1 MSFKFRVL
9 CALLCAV
16 AAAMISLQ
24 YSQSIRADAQKMR
37 EDLQAR
43 YGGETV
49 ELVVS
54 TKALRVGDVIEPS
67 DVVKRDWVS
76 MLAPAD
82 AYTRMEDVVGKTVKV
97 PLSEN
102 APITQTTFATM
113 DEQYSIPEGYVA
125 LSIPLTEKLGL
136 GQHIAPHTAVVAYE
150 ATQKASDLITSDM
163 RVLYVQDEARGQF
176 SSPSCVVAVKPQDVG
191 RILTAQA
198 KNSLKFVVPA
208 QDNTSDNADASNAA
222 AATGKQENAGE
233 NGAAVAADAGAA
245 AAGEDGAESGAS
257 AGSTAAAQDGARE
270 SAPSDASAQAMGEAA
285 RDDTP
290 AAAADDASA
299 RKASS
304 HTQSKP
310 KRSSAHA
317 DSPSK
322 QRSVASATPSQ
333 KKSR

>member
-102 APITQTTFATM
+102 APITQTTFAAM

-208 QDNTSDNADASNAA
+208 QDTTSDNADASAV
-222 AATGKQENAGE
+222 TGTQEKGEE
-233 NGAAVAADAGAA
+233 NGASETAGAGAGAA
-245 AAGEDGAESGAS
+245 GEPGAESGVSTEGDSAVQDPAS
-257 AGSTAAAQDGARE
+257 ENVS
-270 SAPSDASAQAMGEAA
+270 SDASAQAMDEAA
-285 RDDTP
+285 RDDSP
-290 AAAADDASA
+290 AAAADATHA
-299 RKASS
+299 RKAPS
-304 HTQSKP
+304 HKQSKS
-310 KRSSAHA
+310 KRSRAHA
-317 DSPSK
+317 DSTSK

>member
-54 TKALRVGDVIEPS
+54 TKALRVGDVIEPA

-150 ATQKASDLITSDM
+150 ATQKASDLI
-163 RVLYVQDEARGQF
+163 L
-176 SSPSCVVAVKPQDVG
+176 
-191 RILTAQA
+191 
-198 KNSLKFVVPA
+198 SLI
-208 QDNTSDNADASNAA
+208 
-222 AATGKQENAGE
+222 
-233 NGAAVAADAGAA
+233 
-245 AAGEDGAESGAS
+245 
-257 AGSTAAAQDGARE
+257 
-270 SAPSDASAQAMGEAA
+270 
-285 RDDTP
+285 
-290 AAAADDASA
+290 
-299 RKASS
+299 
-304 HTQSKP
+304 HI
-310 KRSSAHA
+310 
-317 DSPSK
+317 
-322 QRSVASATPSQ
+322 
-333 KKSR
+333 

>member
-1 MSFKFRVL
+1 MSFKLRVL

-102 APITQTTFATM
+102 APITQTTFAAM

-208 QDNTSDNADASNAA
+208 QDTTSDNADASAV
-222 AATGKQENAGE
+222 TGAQEKGGE
-233 NGAAVAADAGAA
+233 NGASEAAGAGAGAA
-245 AAGEDGAESGAS
+245 GEPGAESGVSTEGDS
-257 AGSTAAAQDGARE
+257 AVQDPARE
-270 SAPSDASAQAMGEAA
+270 NVSSDASAQAMDEAA
-285 RDDTP
+285 RDDSP
-290 AAAADDASA
+290 AAAADATHA
-299 RKASS
+299 RKAPS
-304 HTQSKP
+304 HKQSKS
-310 KRSSAHA
+310 KRSRAHA
-317 DSPSK
+317 DSTSK

>member
-102 APITQTTFATM
+102 APITQTTFAAM

-208 QDNTSDNADASNAA
+208 QDTTSDNADASNAA
-222 AATGKQENAGE
+222 TGTQENGGE
-233 NGAAVAADAGAA
+233 NGAAEAADAGAG
-245 AAGEDGAESGAS
+245 AAGEDGAESGTS

-285 RDDTP
+285 RADSP

-299 RKASS
+299 RKAPS
-304 HTQSKP
+304 HAQSKP

>member
-102 APITQTTFATM
+102 APITQTTFAAM

-208 QDNTSDNADASNAA
+208 QDNTSDNADASAV
-222 AATGKQENAGE
+222 TGTQEKGGE
-233 NGAAVAADAGAA
+233 NGASEAAVAGAGAA
-245 AAGEDGAESGAS
+245 GEPGAESGV
-257 AGSTAAAQDGARE
+257 STEGDSAAQDPASE
-270 SAPSDASAQAMGEAA
+270 NVSSDASAQTMDEAA
-285 RDDTP
+285 RDDSP
-290 AAAADDASA
+290 AAAADATHV
-299 RKASS
+299 RKAPS
-304 HTQSKP
+304 HKQSKS
-310 KRSSAHA
+310 KRSRAHA
-317 DSPSK
+317 DSTSK

>member
-102 APITQTTFATM
+102 APITQTTFAAM

-208 QDNTSDNADASNAA
+208 QDNTSDNADASAV
-222 AATGKQENAGE
+222 TGTQEKGGE
-233 NGAAVAADAGAA
+233 NGASEAAGAGAGAA
-245 AAGEDGAESGAS
+245 GEPGAESGV
-257 AGSTAAAQDGARE
+257 STEGDSAAQDPASE
-270 SAPSDASAQAMGEAA
+270 NVSSDASAQTMDEAA
-285 RDDTP
+285 RDDSP
-290 AAAADDASA
+290 AAAADATHVRTA
-299 RKASS
+299 PS
-304 HTQSKP
+304 HKQSKS
-310 KRSSAHA
+310 KRSRAHA
-317 DSPSK
+317 DSTSK

>member
-102 APITQTTFATM
+102 TPITQTTFAAM

-208 QDNTSDNADASNAA
+208 QDTTSDNADASAV
-222 AATGKQENAGE
+222 TGTQEKGGE
-233 NGAAVAADAGAA
+233 NGASEAAGAGAGAA
-245 AAGEDGAESGAS
+245 GEPGAESGVSTEGDSAVQDPAS
-257 AGSTAAAQDGARE
+257 ENVS
-270 SAPSDASAQAMGEAA
+270 SDVSAQAMDEAA
-285 RDDTP
+285 RDDSP
-290 AAAADDASA
+290 AAAADATHA
-299 RKASS
+299 RKAPS
-304 HTQSKP
+304 HKQSKS
-310 KRSSAHA
+310 KRSRAHA
-317 DSPSK
+317 DSTSK

>member
-16 AAAMISLQ
+16 AAAMLSLQ

-102 APITQTTFATM
+102 APITQTPFAAM

-208 QDNTSDNADASNAA
+208 QDTTSDNADASAV
-222 AATGKQENAGE
+222 TGTQEKGGE
-233 NGAAVAADAGAA
+233 NGASEAAGAGTG
-245 AAGEDGAESGAS
+245 AAGEPGAESGVTTEGDSAVQDPAS
-257 AGSTAAAQDGARE
+257 ENVS
-270 SAPSDASAQAMGEAA
+270 SDASAQAMDEAA
-285 RDDTP
+285 RDDSP
-290 AAAADDASA
+290 AAAADATHA
-299 RKASS
+299 RKAPS
-304 HTQSKP
+304 HKQSKS
-310 KRSSAHA
+310 KRSRAHA
-317 DSPSK
+317 DSTSK

>member
-54 TKALRVGDVIEPS
+54 TKALRVGDVIEPA

-208 QDNTSDNADASNAA
+208 QDSTSDNA
-222 AATGKQENAGE
+222 AATGKQENGQE
-233 NGAAVAADAGAA
+233 NGAAEAADAGGT
-245 AAGEDGAESGAS
+245 AAGGDGADSSTS

-270 SAPSDASAQAMGEAA
+270 SAPSDASAQAMGEATRA
-285 RDDTP
+285 DSP
-290 AAAADDASA
+290 ATAADDASA
-299 RKASS
+299 RKAPS
-304 HTQSKP
+304 HKHSKS

-317 DSPSK
+317 ESPSK

>member
-102 APITQTTFATM
+102 APITQTTFAAM

-208 QDNTSDNADASNAA
+208 QDTTSDNADASNAA
-222 AATGKQENAGE
+222 TGTQENGGE
-233 NGAAVAADAGAA
+233 NGAPEAAAGAGAA
-245 AAGEDGAESGAS
+245 AAGEPGAESGI
-257 AGSTAAAQDGARE
+257 STEGDSAAQDPAGE
-270 SAPSDASAQAMGEAA
+270 DVSSDVSAQAMDEAA
-285 RDDTP
+285 RDDAP
-290 AAAADDASA
+290 AAAADATHA
-299 RKASS
+299 RKAPS
-304 HTQSKP
+304 HKQSKP
-310 KRSSAHA
+310 KRSRAHA
-317 DSPSK
+317 DSASK

>member
-102 APITQTTFATM
+102 APITQTTFAAM

-208 QDNTSDNADASNAA
+208 QDTTSDNADASAV
-222 AATGKQENAGE
+222 TGTQEKGEE
-233 NGAAVAADAGAA
+233 NGASEAAGAGAGAA
-245 AAGEDGAESGAS
+245 GEPGAESGVSTEGDSAVQDPAS
-257 AGSTAAAQDGARE
+257 ENVS
-270 SAPSDASAQAMGEAA
+270 SDASAQAMDEAA
-285 RDDTP
+285 RDDSP
-290 AAAADDASA
+290 AAAADATHA
-299 RKASS
+299 RKAPS
-304 HTQSKP
+304 HKQSKS
-310 KRSSAHA
+310 KRSRAHA
-317 DSPSK
+317 DSTSK

>member
-102 APITQTTFATM
+102 APITQTTFAAM

-208 QDNTSDNADASNAA
+208 QDPTSDNADASAV
-222 AATGKQENAGE
+222 TGTQEKGGE
-233 NGAAVAADAGAA
+233 NGASEAAGAGAGAA
-245 AAGEDGAESGAS
+245 GEPGAESGVSTEGDSAVQDPAS
-257 AGSTAAAQDGARE
+257 ENVS
-270 SAPSDASAQAMGEAA
+270 SDASAQAMGEAA
-285 RDDTP
+285 RDDSP
-290 AAAADDASA
+290 AAGADATHA
-299 RKASS
+299 RKAPS
-304 HTQSKP
+304 HKQSKS
-310 KRSSAHA
+310 KRSRAHA
-317 DSPSK
+317 DSTSK

>member
-102 APITQTTFATM
+102 APITQTTFAAM

-208 QDNTSDNADASNAA
+208 QDTTSDNADAS
-222 AATGKQENAGE
+222 AATGTQEKGGE
-233 NGAAVAADAGAA
+233 NGASEAAGAGAGAA
-245 AAGEDGAESGAS
+245 GEPGAESGV
-257 AGSTAAAQDGARE
+257 STEGDSAAQDPASE
-270 SAPSDASAQAMGEAA
+270 NVSSDASAQAMDEAA
-285 RDDTP
+285 RDDSP
-290 AAAADDASA
+290 AAAADATHA
-299 RKASS
+299 RKAPS
-304 HTQSKP
+304 HKQSKS
-310 KRSSAHA
+310 KRSRAHA
-317 DSPSK
+317 DSTSK

>member
-102 APITQTTFATM
+102 APITQTTFAAM

-208 QDNTSDNADASNAA
+208 QDTTSDNADASAV
-222 AATGKQENAGE
+222 TGTQEKGGE
-233 NGAAVAADAGAA
+233 NGASEAAGAGTG
-245 AAGEDGAESGAS
+245 AAGEPGAESGVTTEGDSAVQDPAS
-257 AGSTAAAQDGARE
+257 ENVS
-270 SAPSDASAQAMGEAA
+270 SDASAQAMDEAA
-285 RDDTP
+285 RDDSP
-290 AAAADDASA
+290 AAAADATHA
-299 RKASS
+299 RKAPS
-304 HTQSKP
+304 HKQSKS
-310 KRSSAHA
+310 KRSRAHA
-317 DSPSK
+317 DSTSK

>member
-102 APITQTTFATM
+102 APITQTTFAAM

-208 QDNTSDNADASNAA
+208 QDTTSDNADAS
-222 AATGKQENAGE
+222 AATGTQEKGGE
-233 NGAAVAADAGAA
+233 NGASEAAGAGGG
-245 AAGEDGAESGAS
+245 AAGEPGAESGV
-257 AGSTAAAQDGARE
+257 STEGDSAAQDPASE
-270 SAPSDASAQAMGEAA
+270 NISSDASAQAMDEAA
-285 RDDTP
+285 RDDSP
-290 AAAADDASA
+290 AAAADATHA
-299 RKASS
+299 RKAPS
-304 HTQSKP
+304 HKQSKS
-310 KRSSAHA
+310 KRSRAHA
-317 DSPSK
+317 DSTSK